1 MRSSRNPIRLLLY
14 LPVPW
19 VFVLV
24 YLIGVAAEHFWPLHV
39 GDDVPYL
46 TFIGGAILG
55 VGVAIAG
62 WGLLT
67 FRLARTTTV
76 PGEMSATMVTWGP
89 YRYTRNPM
97 YVGLTIAYLGE
108 AVLLRQLWPMIVLP
122 LVVAYCNWIVIPL
135 EETKLREAF
144 GEHYDQY
151 RARLRRWV

>member
-1 MRSSRNPIRLLLY
+1 MSSSRNPIRLLLH

-24 YLIGVAAEHFWPLHV
+24 YLIGVAAEYLWPLHLS
-39 GDDVPYL
+39 DDVPYL

-76 PGEMSATMVTWGP
+76 PGEMSAAMVTWGP
-89 YRYTRNPM
+89 YRYMRNPM
-97 YVGLTIAYLGE
+97 YVGLTVAYLGE
-108 AVLLRQLWPMIVLP
+108 AVLLRQLWPVIVLP

-144 GEHYDQY
+144 GDQYDQY
-151 RARLRRWV
+151 CARVRRWV